1 MSAVAV
7 GGERRVR
14 APLTR
19 RGRIR
24 LGAIAVIA
32 ALLLWSAASLAG
44 VLPANV
50 VPGPG
55 EVAAAL
61 GGQLVSGG
69 FWASIGQTL
78 LSVFIGLLIVFVIAA
93 PLSIAMG
100 RVRFIRESL
109 WGVLEFLKPI
119 PPVALI
125 PLTLLLWGIS
135 PTMKLFLVVF
145 GSLWP
150 LLTQMTYGVRETDG
164 LALAMARSYRLGWWR
179 TIRRVIV
186 PSLLPFTATGLRVSA
201 SIALIISVVT
211 EMITGAAGIGKDIT
225 LAQVSGQLPL
235 MYALIVTT
243 GLLGLGLNV
252 LFRAAERWLLFWHPS
267 QRGERE

>member
-1 MSAVAV
+1 MSTVAV
-7 GGERRVR
+7 GGERRT

-19 RGRIR
+19 RGRI
-24 LGAIAVIA
+24 LYGVVAVVVV
-32 ALLLWSAASLAG
+32 LLLWSAASAAG

-50 VPGPG
+50 VPGP
-55 EVAAAL
+55 VDIAAAF
-61 GGQLVSGG
+61 GAQLVTGD
-69 FWASIGQTL
+69 FWAAIGQTL
-78 LSVFIGLLIVFVIAA
+78 LSVFIGLIIVLVIST

-109 WGVLEFLKPI
+109 WVVIEFLKPI

-145 GSLWP
+145 GALWP
-150 LLTQMTYGVRETDG
+150 LLTQMTYGVREADG
-164 LALAMARSYRLGWWR
+164 VALSMARSYRLGGWR
-179 TIRRVIV
+179 TIRSVIV

-201 SIALIISVVT
+201 AIALIISVVT
-211 EMITGAAGIGKDIT
+211 EMITGAAGIGKSIT
-225 LAQVSGQLPL
+225 IAQVAGQLAP

-243 GLLGLGLNV
+243 GLLGLGLNA
-252 LFRAAERWLLFWHPS
+252 LFRLGERRLLFWHAS
-267 QRGERE
+267 QREEQT